1 MAPQTNMRRT
11 PLHACHRALGA
22 RLVEFAGWEM
32 PVQYDGVLAEHER
45 VRTSAGLF
53 DVSHMGELF
62 LSGRGAL
69 PTLDNLA
76 TNDVG
81 KLVDGQALYTALCNE
96 QGGVRD
102 DALIYRF
109 DATRF
114 MLVVNAA
121 NADKILAW
129 TRTHLEPGTDL
140 VDRTADIALL
150 AIQGPRSLDIAA
162 ACDLGGLE
170 RGVRGLAYYHFAAS
184 APDSKPTWIVSRTGY
199 TGELGLE
206 VYCDAAVAVRLWEEL
221 LERGKKHGLGPAG
234 LAARDTLRFEAA
246 YCLYG
251 HELAEDVSP
260 LEAGIGW
267 TVKLRKPRFIGKDAL
282 VAQKQAGLPR
292 RLVGLEV
299 QERAIPRQGCSVW
312 SGDVEVGRVTSGT
325 FAPTLKRSLALALV
339 SSQAAGSFDID
350 IRGRRVAAQCVDIPF
365 YASRSA

>member
-1 MAPQTNMRRT
+1 MTPTNTRQT

-22 RLVEFAGWEM
+22 RLVDFAGWEM

-45 VRTSAGLF
+45 VRTTAGLF

-62 LSGRGAL
+62 LSGPGAL
-69 PTLDNLA
+69 ATLDNLA

-102 DALIYRF
+102 DALVYRL

-121 NADKILAW
+121 NTDKIVDW
-129 TRTHLEPGTDL
+129 TRAHLEPGTEL
-140 VDRTADIALL
+140 SDRSAEIALL
-150 AIQGPRSLDIAA
+150 AIQGPRSMDIAA
-162 ACDLGGLE
+162 ACDLDGLE
-170 RGVRGLAYYHFAAS
+170 NRVRDLAYYHFATS
-184 APDSKPTWIVSRTGY
+184 QRSHRTWIVSRTGY

-206 VYCDAAVAVRLWEEL
+206 VYCDAADAVRLWEQL
-221 LERGKKHGLGPAG
+221 LERGKQHGLGPAG

-260 LEAGIGW
+260 LEAGISW

-282 VAQKQAGLPR
+282 VAQKQAGPRR

-312 SGDVEVGRVTSGT
+312 SADTEVGRVTSGT

-339 SSQAAGSFDID
+339 SSQAAEPFAID
-350 IRGRRVAAQCVDIPF
+350 IRGRRVAAQRVDIPF
-365 YASRSA
+365 YAPRSA